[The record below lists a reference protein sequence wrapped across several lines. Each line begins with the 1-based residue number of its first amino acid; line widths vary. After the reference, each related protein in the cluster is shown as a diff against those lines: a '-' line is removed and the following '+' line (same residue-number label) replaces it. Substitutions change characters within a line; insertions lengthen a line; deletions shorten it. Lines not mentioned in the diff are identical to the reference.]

1 MKFLGNTIEYEIF
14 GGSHEPEIGVIAKGL
29 PAGEKI
35 DLEKLQAFLKR
46 RAPGGNNWSTPR
58 KEADIPVFE
67 SGLDGDTLTGDVLRA
82 VIKNTNTKSSD
93 YKNILDVP
101 RPGHAD
107 FTAHI
112 KYGDSVNMA
121 GGGPFSGR
129 MTAPMCILGG
139 ICLQILE
146 KRGVTIGAHI
156 VRIGSVEGERYDPVN
171 LTAKALLS
179 AGRLD
184 FPAENPQTREK
195 MKAEIEKYRQ
205 MSDSVGGIAECGITG
220 FPAGIG
226 GPMNEG
232 LESAIAAIVFA
243 IPAVK
248 GIEFGAGFG
257 AAEMTGSRNNDPF
270 IIENGQIRTAANN
283 HGGILGGIS
292 SGMPIIF
299 RAAFKP
305 TPSIGLPQQSVSLSR
320 REPETLIIKGRH
332 DPCIVPRAVPVLE
345 AAAAIALLD
354 AYLGD
359 VPPAAQGP
367 ALRTRS
373 PRA

>member
-1 MKFLGNTIEYEIF
+1 MRFSGNTIEYEIF
-14 GGSHEPEIGVIAKGL
+14 GGSHESEIGVIAKGL

-35 DLEKLQAFLKR
+35 DPEKLQAFLKR
-46 RAPGGNNWSTPR
+46 RAPGQNSWSTPR
-58 KEADIPVFE
+58 KEADIPIFE
-67 SGLDGDTLTGDVLRA
+67 SGLEDGVLTGETLRA

-107 FTAHI
+107 YTAYV
-112 KYGDSVNMA
+112 KYGNSVNMA

-129 MTAPMCILGG
+129 MTAPLCILGG

-146 KRGVTIGAHI
+146 KRGIYIGAHI
-156 VRIGSVEGERYDPVN
+156 TRIGSAEGERFDPVN
-171 LTAKALLS
+171 LSVEKLLA
-179 AGRLD
+179 AGKEE
-184 FPAENPQTREK
+184 FPAENPAAREK
-195 MKAEIEKYRQ
+195 MQAEIGKYRQ
-205 MSDSVGGIAECGITG
+205 MSDSIGGIAECGIIG

-232 LESAIAAIVFA
+232 LESAISQIVFA

-248 GIEFGAGFG
+248 GIEFGAGFDVSCM
-257 AAEMTGSRNNDPF
+257 AGSVNNDPF
-270 IIENGQIRTAANN
+270 IVENGVIKTETNN

-305 TPSIGLPQQSVSLSR
+305 TPSIGLPQRSVSLSR
-320 REPETLIIKGRH
+320 KEPETLIIKGRH
-332 DPCIVPRAVPVLE
+332 DPCIVPRAVPVVE

-354 AYLGD
+354 VLQ
-359 VPPAAQGP
+359 AQ
-367 ALRTRS
+367 
-373 PRA
+373 